1 MVEGAAERDAA
12 PAATWP
18 CRISGAQP
26 GELPAAVWAFVY
38 FFALLAAYYVL
49 RPIRDEM
56 AIQVGQAGQA

>member
-1 MVEGAAERDAA
+1 MAEGAAERGAA
-12 PAATWP
+12 PAAATWL

-26 GELPAAVWAFVY
+26 GELPAVLWAFVY

-56 AIQVGQAGQA
+56 AIQVGQA